1 LSLYSVVK
9 AGSPLNVHDWRR
21 IPFASQRF
29 RLRSI
34 EAHAEVE
41 GPLGSG
47 EASWP
52 RFLHLGSRSGNKGRA
67 DPSGLHWNGIQ
78 LLTAKTVQAV
88 SDLVAFLVVEC
99 DRPESVRRWD
109 GRFVE
114 VDRGGKRRDL
124 VACLDLV
131 NCIVVRRAVRL
142 RTANDPN
149 VRSWG
154 INALGCLSGAG
165 IPR

>member
-1 LSLYSVVK
+1 MRLWPSIFARQSRSIEETRPLEPLLRRQGRK
-9 AGSPLNVHDWRR
+9 PLNLHDWRR

-47 EASWP
+47 KPVGLLFCTWALVLEIKVERPIRIVLEWHPA
-52 RFLHLGSRSGNKGRA
+52 A
-67 DPSGLHWNGIQ
+67 DG
-78 LLTAKTVQAV
+78 KTVQAV

-109 GRFVE
+109 GSFVE
-114 VDRGGKRRDL
+114 VDRGE
-124 VACLDLV
+124 
-131 NCIVVRRAVRL
+131 
-142 RTANDPN
+142 
-149 VRSWG
+149 
-154 INALGCLSGAG
+154 SGV
-165 IPR
+165 IL